1 MNKRNH
7 KKQAKKMLKAFFEC
21 LTLPLIDVKYKIREK
36 GDSIEIS
43 YMNPLPIH
51 EITIKFKEE
60 LF

>member
-21 LTLPLIDVKYKIREK
+21 LTLPLIDIEYKIGDK
-36 GDSIEIS
+36 GESIEAS
-43 YMNPLPIH
+43 YTMPLLVY
-51 EITIKFKEE
+51 ETTIKFKEE